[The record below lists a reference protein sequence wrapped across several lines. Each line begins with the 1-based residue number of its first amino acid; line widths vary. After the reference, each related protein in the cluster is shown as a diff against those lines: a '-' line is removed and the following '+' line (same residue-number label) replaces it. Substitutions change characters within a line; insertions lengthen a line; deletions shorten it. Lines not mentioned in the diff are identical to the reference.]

1 MNFTSPP
8 QALIPMNSMP
18 ASLES
23 EKIVLGAVMKAP
35 CVDELTDLTEGHFF
49 HPSHA
54 IIWKTVLALN
64 AKGSSTATA
73 SVAQRMSEDKT
84 MEDIGGFNTLI
95 EITDFCPTH
104 LIAKEHADILKDKAT
119 KRAVIKAAEQIL
131 VEAKRSGNQ
140 PVDELMAEVES
151 IWADIKGKRNLP
163 KHSMTLKDLASPII
177 DSLEYAVRNKGE
189 LLGIT
194 SGFKKLDEVF
204 NGFRGGQLII
214 LAARPSIGKSALATN
229 MAVAAL
235 KAGHKP
241 VLFTLEMPALE
252 VGRRILLAEARMPLE
267 IIRTGIAERGA
278 MNKIM
283 QSTGILS
290 DSIIISE
297 KENVSIADLRS
308 QARIYKKQGKLD
320 ILFIDY
326 LQLMKGTTKRS
337 EQNRHLEIAEITG
350 GLKELAKELNIPVV
364 ALSQLNREIEKRKGG
379 KPMLSDLRESGAIE
393 QDADIVMLLHRKKEK
408 LSEDAEIL
416 VAKNRSGVANE
427 VKTLWFDGPTT
438 TFSDYQR

>member
-1 MNFTSPP
+1 
-8 QALIPMNSMP
+8 MNSMP

-35 CVDELTDLTEGHFF
+35 CVDELTDLTEAHFF

-54 IIWKTVLALN
+54 IIWRTILALN

-119 KRAVIKAAEQIL
+119 KRAVIQAAEQIL
-131 VEAKRSGNQ
+131 VEARRSGNQ

-151 IWADIKGKRNLP
+151 IWADIKGKRHLP
-163 KHSMTLKDLASPII
+163 KHSMTLKDLANPII

-229 MAVAAL
+229 MAVSAL

-252 VGRRILLAEARMPLE
+252 VGRRILLGEARMPLE

-350 GLKELAKELNIPVV
+350 GLKELAKELNIPVI

-408 LSEDAEIL
+408 ASEDAEIL

-438 TFSDYQR
+438 TFSDYER

>member
-1 MNFTSPP
+1 
-8 QALIPMNSMP
+8 MNSMP

-35 CVDELTDLTEGHFF
+35 CVDELTDLTEAHFF

-54 IIWKTVLALN
+54 VIWKTILALN

-104 LIAKEHADILKDKAT
+104 LIAKEHAEILKDKAT
-119 KRAVIKAAEQIL
+119 KRAVIHAAEQIL
-131 VEAKRSGNQ
+131 VEAKRLGNQ
-140 PVDELMAEVES
+140 PVEELMAEVES
-151 IWADIKGKRNLP
+151 IWADIKGKRHLP
-163 KHSMTLKDLASPII
+163 KHSMTLKDLANPII

-204 NGFRGGQLII
+204 NGFRGGQLVI

-229 MAVAAL
+229 MAVSAL

-252 VGRRILLAEARMPLE
+252 VGRRILLGEARMPLE

-350 GLKELAKELNIPVV
+350 GLKELAKELNIPVI

-408 LSEDAEIL
+408 ASEDAEIL

-438 TFSDYQR
+438 TFSDYER

>member
-1 MNFTSPP
+1 
-8 QALIPMNSMP
+8 MNSMP

>member
-8 QALIPMNSMP
+8 QQLIPMNSMP

-35 CVDELTDLTEGHFF
+35 CVDELTELTEDHFY
-49 HPSHA
+49 HPSHSA
-54 IIWKTVLALN
+54 IWKTILALN
-64 AKGSSTATA
+64 AKGSSTSTA

-84 MEDIGGFNTLI
+84 MDDIGGFNTLI
-95 EITDFCPTH
+95 EITNFCPTH
-104 LIAKEHADILKDKAT
+104 HIAQEHADILKDKAT
-119 KRAVIKAAEQIL
+119 KRAVIKAAERIL
-131 VEAKRSGNQ
+131 LEAKQSGAQ

-151 IWADIKGKRNLP
+151 IWADIKGKRHLP
-163 KHSMTLKDLASPII
+163 KHSMTLKDLANPII

-189 LLGIT
+189 ILGIT

-204 NGFRGGQLII
+204 NGFRGGQLVI

-229 MAVAAL
+229 MAVSAL

-252 VGRRILLAEARMPLE
+252 VGRRILLGEARMPLE
-267 IIRTGIAERGA
+267 IVRTGIAERGA

-350 GLKELAKELNIPVV
+350 GLKELAKELNIPVI

-408 LSEDAEIL
+408 ASEDAEIL

-438 TFSDYQR
+438 TFSDYER

>member
-1 MNFTSPP
+1 
-8 QALIPMNSMP
+8 
-18 ASLES
+18 
-23 EKIVLGAVMKAP
+23 
-35 CVDELTDLTEGHFF
+35 
-49 HPSHA
+49 
-54 IIWKTVLALN
+54 
-64 AKGSSTATA
+64 
-73 SVAQRMSEDKT
+73 
-84 MEDIGGFNTLI
+84 
-95 EITDFCPTH
+95 
-104 LIAKEHADILKDKAT
+104 
-119 KRAVIKAAEQIL
+119 
-131 VEAKRSGNQ
+131 
-140 PVDELMAEVES
+140 
-151 IWADIKGKRNLP
+151 
-163 KHSMTLKDLASPII
+163 MTLKDLANPII

-189 LLGIT
+189 ILGIT

-204 NGFRGGQLII
+204 NGFRGGQLVI

-229 MAVAAL
+229 MAVSAL

-252 VGRRILLAEARMPLE
+252 VGRRILLGEARMPLE
-267 IIRTGIAERGA
+267 IVRTGIAERGA

-350 GLKELAKELNIPVV
+350 GLKELAKELNIPVI

-408 LSEDAEIL
+408 ASEDAEIL

-438 TFSDYQR
+438 TFSDYER